1 MLFLRRAALK
11 NLCHCAVLKIMK
23 LRILCISV
31 LITFFCILAYS
42 FVSTELFYDSTLK
55 GVNESLSTYMNSFDV
70 PYSSLDESAAK
81 EFSKQLD
88 GVRVTFIDGEGN
100 VLADSEDEEVN
111 ENHLGREEV
120 AQAAE
125 SGEGSAIRRSATVGE
140 DFVYYCRR
148 FTSENAVYFV
158 RLAQPVASEWAL
170 FADFLPTV
178 IVFLIIDLL
187 ACILFTYVA
196 TYFILRPVE
205 NLTRQ
210 AALSDRIKTKFRE
223 LQPLAEILND
233 RNKDIEKKMNEI
245 KSEKELVEKAQNSK
259 NEFIS
264 NITHEM
270 NTPLTSIRGYAELL
284 ASGMMNKEQQ
294 DAAYKTILKQSERL
308 TNLIAC
314 IINYNEID
322 NSDVPACDVNLSK
335 LAKEMLA
342 VVKPEADKRKVTL
355 IDDISDNVIVQSTH
369 ERMSEMVGN
378 LIRNAIRY
386 NKEGGSVKVTLNIDR
401 FEVSDTGI
409 GISEENLGKV
419 FSRFFTVDK
428 SHSGKNGGFGLGLA
442 MVKKICQREGWIIS
456 VKSKEGVGST
466 FTVKF

>member
-1 MLFLRRAALK
+1 
-11 NLCHCAVLKIMK
+11 MK
-23 LRILCISV
+23 LRILCVSV
-31 LITFFCILAYS
+31 LITFLGILAYS
-42 FVSTELFYDSTLK
+42 FISTEMFYRSMLEGSNQTLA
-55 GVNESLSTYMNSFDV
+55 VYMNMFDK
-70 PYSSLDESAAK
+70 DSALGEEEA
-81 EFSKQLD
+81 ENFSQKLN
-88 GVRVTFIDGEGN
+88 GARVTFIAADGT
-100 VLADSEDEEVN
+100 VLADSEDVEID

-120 AQAAE
+120 ALAAE
-125 SGEGSAIRRSATVGE
+125 SGEGYSVRRSDTLGV
-140 DFVYYCRR
+140 DY
-148 FTSENAVYFV
+148 VYFCRAFSGVAGDFFV
-158 RLAQPVASEWAL
+158 RIALPTSSEWAL

-178 IVFLIIDLL
+178 VIYLIIDLL
-187 ACILFTYVA
+187 ACVVFTYAA
-196 TYFILRPVE
+196 THFVLRPVE

-210 AALSDRIKTKFRE
+210 AALYDNITTKYGE
-223 LQPLAEILND
+223 LRPIAEVLNE
-233 RNKDIEKKMNEI
+233 RNRDIERKMNEI
-245 KSEKELVEKAQNSK
+245 KEEKELVERAQNSK

-270 NTPLTSIRGYAELL
+270 NTPLTSIKGYAELL
-284 ASGMMNKEQQ
+284 AAGVMNKEQQ

-322 NSDVPACDVNLSK
+322 NSDVPSCEVDLSK

-342 VVKPEADKRKVTL
+342 VVRPEAEKRKVTL
-355 IDDISDNVIVQSTH
+355 IDDITDNVIVQSTH

-386 NKEGGSVKVTLNIDR
+386 NKPGGSVKITLNIDR
-401 FEVSDTGI
+401 FEVADTGI
-409 GISEENLGKV
+409 GISEENLKKV

-442 MVKKICQREGWIIS
+442 MVKKICQREGWSIS
-456 VKSKEGVGST
+456 VKSKEGEGST

>member
-1 MLFLRRAALK
+1 
-11 NLCHCAVLKIMK
+11 MK
-23 LRILCISV
+23 LRILCVSV
-31 LITFFCILAYS
+31 LITFLGILAYS
-42 FVSTELFYDSTLK
+42 FISTEMFYRSMLEGSNQTLA
-55 GVNESLSTYMNSFDV
+55 VYMNMFDK
-70 PYSSLDESAAK
+70 DSALGEEEA
-81 EFSKQLD
+81 ENFSQKLN
-88 GVRVTFIDGEGN
+88 GARVTFIASDGT
-100 VLADSEDEEVN
+100 VLADSEDVEID

-120 AQAAE
+120 ALAAE
-125 SGEGSAIRRSATVGE
+125 SGEGYSVRRSDTLGV
-140 DFVYYCRR
+140 DY
-148 FTSENAVYFV
+148 VYFCRAFSGGAGDFFV
-158 RLAQPVASEWAL
+158 RIALPTSSEWAL

-178 IVFLIIDLL
+178 IIYLIIDLL
-187 ACILFTYVA
+187 ACVVFTYAA
-196 TYFILRPVE
+196 THFVLRPVE

-210 AALSDRIKTKFRE
+210 AALYDNITTKYGE
-223 LQPLAEILND
+223 LRPIAEVLNE
-233 RNKDIEKKMNEI
+233 RNRDIERKMNEI
-245 KSEKELVEKAQNSK
+245 KEEKELVERAQNSK

-270 NTPLTSIRGYAELL
+270 NTPLTSIKGYAELL
-284 ASGMMNKEQQ
+284 AAGVMNKEQQ

-322 NSDVPACDVNLSK
+322 NSDVPSCEVDLSK

-342 VVKPEADKRKVTL
+342 VVRPEAEKRKVTL
-355 IDDISDNVIVQSTH
+355 IDDITDNVIVQSTH

-386 NKEGGSVKVTLNIDR
+386 NKPGGSVKITLNIDR
-401 FEVSDTGI
+401 FEVADTGI
-409 GISEENLGKV
+409 GISEENLKKV

-442 MVKKICQREGWIIS
+442 MVKKICQREGWSIS
-456 VKSKEGVGST
+456 VKSKEGEGST

>member
-1 MLFLRRAALK
+1 
-11 NLCHCAVLKIMK
+11 MK

-31 LITFFCILAYS
+31 LITFAGILAYS
-42 FVSTELFYDSTLK
+42 FISSELYYDSSVKGMRGTLS
-55 GVNESLSTYMNSFDV
+55 VYMNAFDES
-70 PYSSLDESAAK
+70 YYSLDGVAA
-81 EFSKQLD
+81 EAFSEQLD
-88 GVRVTFIDGEGN
+88 GARVTFIDSEGE
-100 VLADSEDEEVN
+100 VLADSAAEVS

-120 AQAAE
+120 ATAIKD
-125 SGEGSAIRRSATVGE
+125 GEGFAVRRSSTVSI
-140 DFVYYCRR
+140 DYIYYCRR
-148 FTSENAVYFV
+148 FAYADETQSGSLSQNSEQAAAQSEDFYLVRIAV
-158 RLAQPVASEWAL
+158 PVASEWAL
-170 FADFLPTV
+170 FADNLPTV
-178 IVFLIIDLL
+178 IVYLIIDLF
-187 ACILFTYVA
+187 ACVIFTYVA

-210 AALSDRIKTKFRE
+210 AALSDRTNTRFKE
-223 LQPLAEILND
+223 LQPLAEILNE
-233 RNKDIEKKMNEI
+233 RNKDIERKMNEI
-245 KSEKELVEKAQNSK
+245 KEEKELVEKAQNSK

-284 ASGMMNKEQQ
+284 AAGVMSKEQQ

-322 NSDVPACDVNLSK
+322 NSDVPACEVDLSK
-335 LAKEMLA
+335 LAREMLA

-355 IDDISDNVIVQSTH
+355 TDNISDNVIVQSTH

-386 NKEGGSVKVTLNIDR
+386 NKEGGNVTVTLDIDH
-401 FEVSDTGI
+401 FEVADTGI
-409 GISEENLGKV
+409 GISEENLNKV

-442 MVKKICQREGWIIS
+442 MVKKICQREGWRIS
-456 VKSKEGVGST
+456 VKSKEGEGSV

>member
-1 MLFLRRAALK
+1 
-11 NLCHCAVLKIMK
+11 MK
-23 LRILCISV
+23 LRILCVSV
-31 LITFFCILAYS
+31 LITFLGILAYS
-42 FVSTELFYDSTLK
+42 FISTEMFYRSMLEGSNQTLA
-55 GVNESLSTYMNSFDV
+55 VYMNMFDK
-70 PYSSLDESAAK
+70 DSALGEEEA
-81 EFSKQLD
+81 ENFSQKLN
-88 GVRVTFIDGEGN
+88 GARVTFIAADGT
-100 VLADSEDEEVN
+100 VLADSEDVEID

-120 AQAAE
+120 ALAAE
-125 SGEGSAIRRSATVGE
+125 SGEGYSVRRSDTLGV
-140 DFVYYCRR
+140 DY
-148 FTSENAVYFV
+148 VYFCRAFSGVAGDFFV
-158 RLAQPVASEWAL
+158 RIALPTSSEWAL

-178 IVFLIIDLL
+178 IIYLIIDLL
-187 ACILFTYVA
+187 ACVVFTYAA
-196 TYFILRPVE
+196 THFVLRPVE

-210 AALSDRIKTKFRE
+210 AALYDNITTKYGE
-223 LQPLAEILND
+223 LRPIAEVLNE
-233 RNKDIEKKMNEI
+233 RNRDIERKMNEI
-245 KSEKELVEKAQNSK
+245 KEEKELVERAQNSK

-270 NTPLTSIRGYAELL
+270 NTPLTSIKGYAELL
-284 ASGMMNKEQQ
+284 AAGVMNKEQQ

-322 NSDVPACDVNLSK
+322 NSDVPSCEVDLSK

-342 VVKPEADKRKVTL
+342 VVRPEAEKRKVTL
-355 IDDISDNVIVQSTH
+355 IDDITDNVIVQSTH

-386 NKEGGSVKVTLNIDR
+386 NKPGGSVKITLNIDR
-401 FEVSDTGI
+401 FEVADTGI
-409 GISEENLGKV
+409 GISEENLKKV

-442 MVKKICQREGWIIS
+442 MVKKICQREGWSIS
-456 VKSKEGVGST
+456 VKSKEGEGST

>member
-1 MLFLRRAALK
+1 MPRVFRGAAAPVF
-11 NLCHCAVLKIMK
+11 NGMK

-31 LITFFCILAYS
+31 LITFLGILAYS
-42 FVSTELFYDSTLK
+42 FVSTELFYDSTLSRM
-55 GVNESLSTYMNSFDV
+55 NRTLSTYMNAFGEQF
-70 PYSSLDESAAK
+70 YSLDEAAA
-81 EFSKQLD
+81 EAFSSELD
-88 GVRVTFIDGEGN
+88 GARVTFIAEDGS
-100 VLADSEDEEVN
+100 VLADSEDIEVE

-120 AQAAE
+120 AAAAE
-125 SGEGSAIRRSATVGE
+125 GEDGEGFAVRRSATVGV
-140 DFVYYCRR
+140 DYAYYCRR
-148 FTSENAVYFV
+148 MTIAGATCYIRIAETV
-158 RLAQPVASEWAL
+158 QSEWAL
-170 FADFLPTV
+170 FAEFLPTV
-178 IVFLIIDLL
+178 IVYLIIDLL

-205 NLTRQ
+205 QLTRQ
-210 AALSDRIKTKFRE
+210 AALSDRINTRYIE
-223 LQPLAEILND
+223 LRPIAEILNE
-233 RNKDIEKKMNEI
+233 RNRDIERKMNEI
-245 KSEKELVEKAQNSK
+245 KEEKDLVERAQNSK

-270 NTPLTSIRGYAELL
+270 NTPLTSIKGYAELL

-322 NSDVPACDVNLSK
+322 NSDVPACEVDLSK
-335 LAKEMLA
+335 LAREMLA
-342 VVKPEADKRKVTL
+342 VVKPEADKRSVTL
-355 IDDISDNVIVQSTH
+355 IDDISDNVIVHSSH

-386 NKEGGSVKVTLNIDR
+386 NKQGGSVTVTLNIDR
-401 FEVSDTGI
+401 FEVADTGI
-409 GISEENLGKV
+409 GISEENLSKV

-442 MVKKICQREGWIIS
+442 MVKKICQREGWTIS
-456 VKSKEGVGST
+456 VKSKEGEGSV

>member
-1 MLFLRRAALK
+1 
-11 NLCHCAVLKIMK
+11 MK
-23 LRILCISV
+23 LRILCVSV
-31 LITFFCILAYS
+31 LITFVGILAYS
-42 FVSTELFYDSTLK
+42 FVSTELFYDSTLSGK
-55 GVNESLSTYMNSFDV
+55 NDTLAVYMNMFDEGA
-70 PYSSLDESAAK
+70 YSSLDEGAAAD
-81 EFSKQLD
+81 FSQKLN
-88 GVRVTFIDGEGN
+88 GARITFIDAEGN
-100 VLADSEDEEVN
+100 VLADSEDIEID
-111 ENHLGREEV
+111 ENHIGREEV
-120 AQAAE
+120 EEAAE
-125 SGEGSAIRRSATVGE
+125 EGEGFAVRRSNTMGIDYA
-140 DFVYYCRR
+140 YYCRS
-148 FTSENAVYFV
+148 FTQNGVTFYV
-158 RLAQPVASEWAL
+158 RIAEQVASEWAL
-170 FADFLPTV
+170 FADYLPTV
-178 IVFLIIDLL
+178 IIYLIIDLL

-210 AALSDRIKTKFRE
+210 AALSKTIETRFAE
-223 LQPLAEILND
+223 LKPIAEVLNE
-233 RNKDIEKKMNEI
+233 RNRDIEKKMNEI
-245 KSEKELVEKAQNSK
+245 KEEKELVEKAQNSK

-270 NTPLTSIRGYAELL
+270 NTPLTSIKGYAELL
-284 ASGMMNKEQQ
+284 ASGMMTEEQQ
-294 DAAYKTILKQSERL
+294 KAAYKTILKQSERL

-322 NSDVPACDVNLSK
+322 NSDVQACEVDLSK

-401 FEVSDTGI
+401 FEVADTGI

-442 MVKKICQREGWIIS
+442 MVKKICQREGWTIS
-456 VKSKEGVGST
+456 VKSKEGEGSV

>member
-1 MLFLRRAALK
+1 
-11 NLCHCAVLKIMK
+11 MK

-31 LITFFCILAYS
+31 LITFAGILAYS
-42 FVSTELFYDSTLK
+42 FISSELYYDSSVKGMRGTLS
-55 GVNESLSTYMNSFDV
+55 VYMNAFDES
-70 PYSSLDESAAK
+70 YYSLDGVAA
-81 EFSKQLD
+81 EAFSEQLD
-88 GVRVTFIDGEGN
+88 GARVTFIDSEGE
-100 VLADSEDEEVN
+100 VLADSAAEVS

-120 AQAAE
+120 ATAIKD
-125 SGEGSAIRRSATVGE
+125 GEGFAVRRSSTVGI
-140 DFVYYCRR
+140 DYIYYCRR
-148 FTSENAVYFV
+148 FAYADETQNGSLSQNIEQAAAQSEDFYLVRIAV
-158 RLAQPVASEWAL
+158 PIASEWAL
-170 FADFLPTV
+170 FADNLPTV
-178 IVFLIIDLL
+178 IICLIIDLFG
-187 ACILFTYVA
+187 CVIFTYVA

-210 AALSDRIKTKFRE
+210 AALSDRTNTRFKE
-223 LQPLAEILND
+223 LQPLAEILNE
-233 RNKDIEKKMNEI
+233 RNKDIERKMNEI
-245 KSEKELVEKAQNSK
+245 KEEKELVEKAQNSK

-284 ASGMMNKEQQ
+284 AAGVMSKEQQ

-322 NSDVPACDVNLSK
+322 NSDVPACEVDLSK
-335 LAKEMLA
+335 LAREMLA

-355 IDDISDNVIVQSTH
+355 TDNISDNVIVQSTH

-386 NKEGGSVKVTLNIDR
+386 NKEGGNVTVTLDIDH
-401 FEVSDTGI
+401 FEVADTGI
-409 GISEENLGKV
+409 GISEENLNKV

-428 SHSGKNGGFGLGLA
+428 SHSGKNVGFGLGLA
-442 MVKKICQREGWIIS
+442 MVKKICQREGWRIS
-456 VKSKEGVGST
+456 VKSKEGEGSV

>member
-1 MLFLRRAALK
+1 
-11 NLCHCAVLKIMK
+11 MK
-23 LRILCISV
+23 LRILCISL
-31 LITFFCILAYS
+31 LITILGILAYS
-42 FVSTELFYDSTLK
+42 FVSTELYYDSSLERTRETLA
-55 GVNESLSTYMNSFDV
+55 VYMNAFEGE
-70 PYSSLDESAAK
+70 YSGFTEEDAAD
-81 EFSKQLD
+81 FSEKLD
-88 GVRVTFIDGEGN
+88 GARVTFIDSEGN
-100 VLADSEDEEVN
+100 VLADSEDVEVD
-111 ENHLGREEV
+111 ENHLNREEV
-120 AQAAE
+120 KEAAE
-125 SGEGSAIRRSATVGE
+125 SGEGYAVRRSDTVGI
-140 DFVYYCRR
+140 DYVYYCRAFGSGEATYYVR
-148 FTSENAVYFV
+148 IAVPTS
-158 RLAQPVASEWAL
+158 SEWAL
-170 FADFLPTV
+170 YADFLPTV
-178 IVFLIIDLL
+178 IVYLIIDLL
-187 ACILFTYVA
+187 ACVIFTYVA

-210 AALSDRIKTKFRE
+210 AALSKHITTKYSE
-223 LQPLAEILND
+223 LKPIADVLNE
-233 RNKDIEKKMNEI
+233 RNEDIEKTMNEI
-245 KSEKELVEKAQNSK
+245 KEEKELVEKAQNSK

-284 ASGMMNKEQQ
+284 ASGMMTKEQQ

-322 NSDVPACDVNLSK
+322 NSDVPSCEVDLSK

-342 VVKPEADKRKVTL
+342 VVRPEADKRNVTL
-355 IDDISDNVIVQSTH
+355 IDNISDNVIVQSTH

-386 NKEGGSVKVTLNIDR
+386 NKPGGSVTVTLDINH

-409 GISEENLGKV
+409 GISEENLKKV

-442 MVKKICQREGWIIS
+442 MVKKICQREGWSIS
-456 VKSKEGVGST
+456 VKSKEGEGST
-466 FTVKF
+466 FTVNF

>member
-1 MLFLRRAALK
+1 M
-11 NLCHCAVLKIMK
+11 
-23 LRILCISV
+23 
-31 LITFFCILAYS
+31 LITFVGILAYS
-42 FVSTELFYDSTLK
+42 FVSTELFYDSSLGRMRETLAVYMNAFDEDK
-55 GVNESLSTYMNSFDV
+55 YSALGEEEAESLS
-70 PYSSLDESAAK
+70 L
-81 EFSKQLD
+81 QL
-88 GVRVTFIDGEGN
+88 GGARITFIASDGT
-100 VLADSEDEEVN
+100 VLADSEDIEVN
-111 ENHLGREEV
+111 ENHLDRDEV
-120 AQAAE
+120 VQAAE
-125 SGEGSAIRRSATVGE
+125 DGEGYSVRRSSTVGT
-140 DFVYYCRR
+140 DYVYYCRAYG
-148 FTSENAVYFV
+148 SGDGEYFV
-158 RLAQPVASEWAL
+158 RIALPTSSEWAL
-170 FADFLPTV
+170 YADFLPTV
-178 IVFLIIDLL
+178 AIYLVIDLL
-187 ACILFTYVA
+187 ACVLFTYVA

-210 AALSDRIKTKFRE
+210 AALSAHINTRFKE
-223 LQPLAEILND
+223 LQPIAEVLNE
-233 RNKDIEKKMNEI
+233 RNKDIERKMNEI
-245 KSEKELVEKAQNSK
+245 KEEKELVERAQNSK

-322 NSDVPACDVNLSK
+322 NSDVAACDVDLSK

-342 VVKPEADKRKVTL
+342 VVKPEADKRNVTL
-355 IDDISDNVIVQSTH
+355 IDNITDNVVVRSTH

-386 NKEGGSVKVTLNIDR
+386 NKVGGSVTVTLDIDH

-409 GISEENLGKV
+409 GISEENLSKV

-442 MVKKICQREGWIIS
+442 MVKKICQREGWSIS
-456 VKSKEGVGST
+456 VKSKEGEGST